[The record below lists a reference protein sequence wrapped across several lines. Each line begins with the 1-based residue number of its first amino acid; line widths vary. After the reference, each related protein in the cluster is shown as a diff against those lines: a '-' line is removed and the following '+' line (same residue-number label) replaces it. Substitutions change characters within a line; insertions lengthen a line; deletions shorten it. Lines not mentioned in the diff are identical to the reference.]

1 MIDDP
6 TDSKPAD
13 WVDETMI
20 DDPEDKKPE
29 GYDDIPA
36 QVRRMATTHPHPQTT
51 PLMHM
56 PRERSPPDPPPLQAP
71 TSPAH
76 SRMPP

>member
-1 MIDDP
+1 MPPFRTSSQVFFDLESKAKGTLVDDWPFPKPMINDP

-29 GYDDIPA
+29 GHDDIPA
-36 QVRRMATTHPHPQTT
+36 QVRGRARYTNP
-51 PLMHM
+51 
-56 PRERSPPDPPPLQAP
+56 
-71 TSPAH
+71 
-76 SRMPP
+76 